1 MQHTLLTDVCTC
13 KGYLLHTRLHGLKN
27 ITAQQ
32 MLITA
37 QQMHTHGMPQL
48 LVGVSVECGYA
59 LYLGPECKKMFLL
72 MKVNPNLCNLS
83 SNSTAKADHQLYR
96 SCGNFG

>member
-37 QQMHTHGMPQL
+37 QQMLTHGMPQL

-59 LYLGPECKKMFLL
+59 LYLGPES
-72 MKVNPNLCNLS
+72 KVPINESQPKSVQLVKQL
-83 SNSTAKADHQLYR
+83 NSK
-96 SCGNFG
+96 S